1 MQPDLIPGQY
11 GTQLGG
17 EQAVVQHQRV
27 LRNTYFL
34 LALSLI
40 PTGIGALIGVG
51 LPIIPNVEH
60 GLKFTTKGWMLLS
73 IWSVILVAGAIWA
86 GMVQRR
92 YRCPKCGAHVY
103 ELDMAY
109 SCEKAL
115 GPEKT
120 CDFRSGKVILQR
132 PIEREQMVKLLS
144 TGRTDL
150 LSKFISK
157 KGRPF
162 QAFLVKGPDGA
173 VRFEFA
179 PRAAKVPKVQPA
191 PSASGEG
198 TDSVD
203 AGASN
208 QIRPSTPAR
217 KASRKKTDPGSSPET
232 TASVK
237 GTTGKKSEASGEKLS
252 AKKAVT
258 RKKKAK
264 AAK

>member
-1 MQPDLIPGQY
+1 MLFRSWKVVSGREWAPEEVSGLIREGKAGPLSGFRSRMGRPFVATLRLTPEFKIEFDFGQERTNAAGEVEMPDLSGKEP
-11 GTQLGG
+11 
-17 EQAVVQHQRV
+17 
-27 LRNTYFL
+27 
-34 LALSLI
+34 
-40 PTGIGALIGVG
+40 VG
-51 LPIIPNVEH
+51 
-60 GLKFTTKGWMLLS
+60 S
-73 IWSVILVAGAIWA
+73 
-86 GMVQRR
+86 
-92 YRCPKCGAHVY
+92 CPKCGAHVY

-115 GPEKT
+115 GPEKS

-179 PRAAKVPKVQPA
+179 PRAAKVPKRQA
-191 PSASGEG
+191 AASTSGEG
-198 TDSVD
+198 TDTAD
-203 AGASN
+203 AAST
-208 QIRPSTPAR
+208 QTSPAIPIRKT
-217 KASRKKTDPGSSPET
+217 SRKKTVPDST
-232 TASVK
+232 AKATASVK
-237 GTTGKKSEASGEKLS
+237 RSTRKRPGASAEKPV
-252 AKKAVT
+252 AKKAVS

-264 AAK
+264 AAE